1 MRFAI
6 MFAVLGSVAASATT
20 LQLLTTDQM
29 IQQSTAIVRV
39 NVTGSAPVARG
50 RSIYTVYQLNV
61 VQTLKGSPIASAA
74 VPGGVMNGLR
84 QMVAGAPTL
93 ITGQQYVLFLWTSPS
108 GLTQIIGLS
117 QGLFNVG
124 QDASGNAVLV
134 RPAALAQMVTAS
146 GAPVP
151 ASAVSMTLSSLV
163 AQIQQVLNP

>member
-1 MRFAI
+1 MRLAAI
-6 MFAVLGSVAASATT
+6 CAVLGSALAGATT

-29 IQQSTAIVRV
+29 IQQSTSIVE
-39 NVTGSAPVARG
+39 VTVGGSAPMARG

-61 VQTLKGSPIASAA
+61 IQTLKGSPVTSVA

-84 QMVAGAPTL
+84 TMVAGAPTL
-93 ITGQQYVLFLWTSPS
+93 ITGQKYVVFAWTSPS

-124 QDASGNAVLV
+124 QDASGNTVLA
-134 RPAALAQMVTAS
+134 RPAALAAVVAAN

-151 ASAVSMTLSSLV
+151 ASAVSMTMASL
-163 AQIQQVLNP
+163 AAEIQKVMN